1 MDFQAF
7 LITFREALEALL
19 IVGVIVAYLTR
30 IGETRWNKWVWLGV
44 FLALL
49 SSYGVALAFQVVF
62 TGFSH
67 MANHIYLTIGI
78 LFASSALLTHMILFM
93 AKQGRDVK
101 GDVQVKV
108 AAILTTGSVVNMIV
122 HSYLITLREGVE
134 TVFFFAAISQGD
146 IEKAI
151 TSWGALFGLIAAIVV
166 AWSFF
171 RGTRRVPLGTF
182 FKITGVFLVL
192 IAAGLFV
199 QGVSMM
205 QDVGKL
211 GTLYRTEGGEIG
223 ELYNITWLMPEH
235 PQDYDHYVR
244 DTGVQ
249 PLVSGEVG
257 VFMKA
262 FLGYSQNPSVE
273 EFLAYWGYYF
283 VVMFLL
289 AWQRK
294 RAARQGQTRESTERT
309 SGEEVA

>member
-19 IVGVIVAYLTR
+19 IVGVIVTYLTR

-44 FLALL
+44 VLALL

-62 TGFSH
+62 TGFSQ

-78 LFASSALLTHMILFM
+78 LFISTVLLTHMIMFM
-93 AKQGRDVK
+93 SKQGRDMK
-101 GDVQVKV
+101 GEVQGKV

-134 TVFFFAAISQGD
+134 TVFFFAAISQGN

-151 TSWGALFGLIAAIVV
+151 TSWGALIGLLTAIVI

-182 FKITGVFLVL
+182 FKITGIFLVI

-199 QGVSMM
+199 QGVSMA
-205 QDVGKL
+205 QDVGIL
-211 GTLYRTEGGEIG
+211 GSLYRTDGGEIG
-223 ELYNITWLMPEH
+223 ELYNITWFMPEH
-235 PQDYDHYVR
+235 PQDYEHYVR
-244 DTGVQ
+244 DFGET
-249 PLVSGEVG
+249 PLISGQVG

-262 FLGYSQNPSVE
+262 FLGYTQNPSVE

-289 AWQRK
+289 IWQRK
-294 RAARQGQTRESTERT
+294 KTERFVQT
-309 SGEEVA
+309 KTNAENVLA